1 MGRPYRPVR
10 ELEAHLARGELEFA
24 LALARAIAV
33 ERERPLELAVTVRFL
48 PLIAS
53 ERPEDYDL
61 WTLRWLERWCGEL
74 GRRASIDDAL
84 EIVQGL
90 AEIPVDP
97 ERGLETIKVVSASL
111 IRSCE
116 RGSDARPAAPP
127 RAASADTSRA
137 R

>member
-1 MGRPYRPVR
+1 MR

-53 ERPEDYDL
+53 ERPDDYDL

-74 GRRASIDDAL
+74 GRSASIDDTL
-84 EIVQGL
+84 EVVQGL

-97 ERGLETIKVVSASL
+97 ERGLETIRAVAARHGARV
-111 IRSCE
+111 
-116 RGSDARPAAPP
+116 RG
-127 RAASADTSRA
+127 
-137 R
+137 